1 MRRKIIEQFVEAI
14 NQQNVPRLIEM
25 MAEDFQFIDT
35 YGKSENKEAMKSGW
49 PGYFEWFPDY
59 QIEIEEYLANESCA
73 VLIGRASGS
82 YLGQAE
88 KQWAFPAAWKVVAAD
103 QQIKIW
109 QVFCDSKK
117 QLDSMK

>member
-59 QIEIEEYLANESCA
+59 QIDIEESLANESC
-73 VLIGRASGS
+73 VILIGGASGS